1 MRSHV
6 RERLQVG
13 VGTRQ
18 FCCLFRLLVLRE
30 VANDA
35 REKGAFARFP
45 TCQRKLDRAFS
56 SIFSP
61 CGKLDFVSNDASLAR
76 REIPFEALLM
86 GGMESFRHDQR
97 ERLSQSFRPRIAKGS
112 LGCLV
117 PMDDIA
123 LLVGGNDGA
132 VSALGH
138 CSKLFF

>member
-1 MRSHV
+1 MGSHV

-45 TCQRKLDRAFS
+45 SCQRKLDREFS

-61 CGKLDFVSNDASLAR
+61 GGKLNCLSNDPSLAR
-76 REIPFEALLM
+76 REIPFEALFM

-97 ERLSQSFRPRIAKGS
+97 EGLSQSFRAPIAKGS

-117 PMDDIA
+117 PMNDI
-123 LLVGGNDGA
+123 
-132 VSALGH
+132 
-138 CSKLFF
+138 